1 MQGSPRNT
9 GAYKSGAAEVD
20 DEMRA
25 RAFEPSSRPDLLGGL
40 LEARLSPNRGAGAPR
55 TAVWRSAQ
63 QLKLLPQHL
72 TGIKKAAPAHTA
84 RHRRSANTHGASA
97 PQCHTN
103 KEHGQHY

>member
-1 MQGSPRNT
+1 MQASRRNT

-55 TAVWRSAQ
+55 TRLVWRSAQ
-63 QLKLLPQHL
+63 QLKLLPVAYKTVQN
-72 TGIKKAAPAHTA
+72 AAPARNRTYKKSTK
-84 RHRRSANTHGASA
+84 RNPRPR
-97 PQCHTN
+97 CHTRQ
-103 KEHGQHY
+103 EQGAWTQ

>member
-40 LEARLSPNRGAGAPR
+40 LEARLGPKRPAQQPR
-55 TAVWRSAQ
+55 TAHRAVWRTTA
-63 QLKLLPQHL
+63 K
-72 TGIKKAAPAHTA
+72 TAA
-84 RHRRSANTHGASA
+84 RSLQNGTKRSPGT
-97 PQCHTN
+97 Q
-103 KEHGQHY
+103 

>member
-1 MQGSPRNT
+1 MQGSRRNT

-55 TAVWRSAQ
+55 TRLVWRSAQ
-63 QLKLLPQHL
+63 QLK
-72 TGIKKAAPAHTA
+72 TAA
-84 RHRRSANTHGASA
+84 RSLQNGTKRSPGT
-97 PQCHTN
+97 Q
-103 KEHGQHY
+103 QDI